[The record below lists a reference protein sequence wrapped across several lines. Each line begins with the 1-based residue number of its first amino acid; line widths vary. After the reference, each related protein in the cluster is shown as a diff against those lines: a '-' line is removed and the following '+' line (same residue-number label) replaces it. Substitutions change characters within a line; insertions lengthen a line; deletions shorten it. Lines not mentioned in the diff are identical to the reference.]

1 MKIELIRV
9 RFGESLNYKYK
20 PIKYCC
26 DGLKDHPLILLTN
39 KELMYESETEDFS
52 NDEHIPI
59 PPRMCITEKDCTYGI
74 EYPETNNYPI
84 KYCPFCGEKIDIS
97 VDGEI
102 DATEEFDKLNEEK
115 KELFKRRKETDSKK
129 ETLEIEKRMGELSQ
143 KIINFY
149 ALCSLDDF
157 MND

>member
-1 MKIELIRV
+1 MKIELTRV
-9 RFGESLNYKYK
+9 RFGESFNYKYK
-20 PIKYCC
+20 SRQYCC
-26 DGLKDHPLILLTN
+26 DRLKENPSIILTN
-39 KELMYESETEDFS
+39 EELMYESETEDFS

-59 PPRMCITEKDCTYGI
+59 PRMCITEKDCSYGI

-102 DATEEFDKLNEEK
+102 DVTEEFDKLNKEK
-115 KELFKRRKETDSKK
+115 KELLKRRRETDSKK
-129 ETLEIEKRMGELSQ
+129 ETLEIENRMSELSQ

-157 MND
+157 MKD

>member
-1 MKIELIRV
+1 MKIELMRV
-9 RFGESLNYKYK
+9 RFGESFNYKYK
-20 PIKYCC
+20 SRQYCC
-26 DGLKDHPLILLTN
+26 DRLKESPSIILTN
-39 KELMYESETEDFS
+39 EELMYESETEDFS

-84 KYCPFCGEKIDIS
+84 KYCPLCGEKIDIS

-102 DATEEFDKLNEEK
+102 DATEEFDRLNEER
-115 KELFKRRKETDSKK
+115 KELLKKRRETDSKK
-129 ETLEIEKRMGELSQ
+129 ETLEIEKRMSELSH

-149 ALCSLDDF
+149 ALCSLEDF

>member
-9 RFGESLNYKYK
+9 RFGESFNYKYK
-20 PIKYCC
+20 LRQYCC
-26 DGLKDHPLILLTN
+26 DRLKEHPSIILTN
-39 KELMYESETEDFS
+39 EELMYESETEDFS

-59 PPRMCITEKDCTYGI
+59 PPRMCITEKDCSYGI

-102 DATEEFDKLNEEK
+102 DVTEEFDKLNKEK
-115 KELFKRRKETDSKK
+115 KELLKRRRETDSKK
-129 ETLEIEKRMGELSQ
+129 ETLEIENRMSELSH

-157 MND
+157 MKE